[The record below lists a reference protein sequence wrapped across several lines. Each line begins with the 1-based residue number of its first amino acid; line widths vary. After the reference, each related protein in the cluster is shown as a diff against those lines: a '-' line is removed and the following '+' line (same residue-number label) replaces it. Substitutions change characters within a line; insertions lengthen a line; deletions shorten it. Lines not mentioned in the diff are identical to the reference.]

1 MISFKNIFHDKAG
14 SVCCGLV
21 AALVA
26 LPVFTS
32 CEDFFAQE
40 SDDVLYAD
48 QEHLNAAEDT
58 IYSVTGIL
66 TKLQSI
72 ADRTILLGE
81 LRGDLVDLTNEASN
95 DLREVFEFNVGDDN
109 IYNNPSD
116 YYAVINNC
124 NYFIAHADTALKDIR
139 NESVFMKEYAAV
151 KAIRAWTYLQL
162 VLNYG
167 SVPFYTEPMLSKE
180 AAEAAE
186 NGTKADLAA
195 ICDYF
200 INDLQNIPERYNRE
214 LPGYRAIRGVESRL
228 LFFPLSIV
236 RGDLYLWKASVTQS
250 KEDYKQAALHY
261 YKYISE
267 RNGTNSA
274 YPTGKSNYI
283 WWEPGEASWLYP
295 SGGIFPISESIADNA
310 ELITMIAGDSIRAEG
325 HYSELRNLFT
335 SREENDYK
343 VSITPST
350 RMVEISESQ
359 PNCVLSSKAGTSI
372 IYAPKGLNRHRSGD
386 LRLQDVWYENT
397 RIDPATNTRIET
409 QYIYKYYSQRNVHI
423 YRRMMVYLRM
433 AEALNMAG
441 YPRMAFQILAEGLS
455 NQAIQENVIP
465 YYNMDEGNKSDSLF
479 LARFDFPDTRYGV
492 ATAEDIVTSPSRTH
506 NQIGIHTRGSGW
518 TPMNEYYRLPDV
530 PDSLRSAAV
539 EAALMP
545 VQQAFVDSL
554 ILNESALEFAFEGT
568 RYYDIM
574 RYAMRQPNPG
584 QAMANIIGARL
595 GEDKRSSMA
604 AVMAKLTDQR
614 NWYIN
619 WKGKIGF

>member
-1 MISFKNIFHDKAG
+1 MNMKRIYIFISIILGLG
-14 SVCCGLV
+14 SMM
-21 AALVA
+21 
-26 LPVFTS
+26 S
-32 CEDFFAQE
+32 CDDFFKQE
-40 SDDVLYAD
+40 SADVLYAD
-48 QEHLNAAEDT
+48 QEHLNNAVDT
-58 IYSVTGIL
+58 VYSVTGIL
-66 TKLQSI
+66 GKLQAV
-72 ADRTILLGE
+72 ADRTVLLGE
-81 LRGDLVDLTNEASN
+81 VRGDLVSLTTVASN
-95 DLREVFEFNVGDDN
+95 DLRELASFSVSDDN
-109 IYNNPSD
+109 MYNAPSD

-124 NYFIAHADTALKDIR
+124 NYFIAHADTALKSNR
-139 NESVFMKEYAAV
+139 NENIFMKEYCAV
-151 KAIRAWTYLQL
+151 KSIRAWTYLQL
-162 VLNYG
+162 ALNYG
-167 SVPFYTEPMLSKE
+167 QVPFYTEPMLSKE
-180 AAEAAE
+180 ESDAAESSP
-186 NGTKADLAA
+186 KADLQT
-195 ICDYF
+195 ICTYF
-200 INDLQNIPERYNRE
+200 INDLATLPERYNTE
-214 LPGYRAIRGVESRL
+214 YPGYGKIRGLDSRL
-228 LFFPLSIV
+228 FFFPLSLM
-236 RGDLYLWKASVTQS
+236 RGELYLWRASVTGS
-250 KEDYKQAALHY
+250 KEDYRQAALHY
-261 YKYISE
+261 YTYINE
-267 RNGTNSA
+267 RNGMNSA
-274 YPTGKSNYI
+274 YPTDLSFYMWSPGTSTWLSTYSSNWGTHY
-283 WWEPGEASWLYP
+283 GES
-295 SGGIFPISESIADNA
+295 SEYFDELS
-310 ELITMIAGDSIRAEG
+310 ELITLIPGDSIRAEG
-325 HYSELRNLFT
+325 NYSELRNLFS

-343 VSITPST
+343 VSINPSQ
-350 RMVEISESQ
+350 RMVNISEAQ
-359 PNCVLSSKAGTSI
+359 ANCVLSNNGSSC
-372 IYAPKGLNRHRSGD
+372 IYAPAGLTRHMSGD
-386 LRLQDVWYENT
+386 LRLSDVWDEGYH
-397 RIDPATNTRIET
+397 RDAITNERIET
-409 QYIYKYYSQRNVHI
+409 QYIMKHYTSRNVHI

-539 EAALMP
+539 EAALVP
-545 VQQAFVDSL
+545 VQQAYVDSL